1 MISYNAI
8 VSEITMFKFKSPNG
22 ESVDVVSGR
31 FLERYFNKVE
41 CDSKIKTVYKRNGL
55 YKEGIDYFVNYD
67 INCYDKFNFFSIKRN
82 DLYDVVFTKSGA
94 NKYIN
99 KLRNKE
105 LFEPRIKRINNA
117 FETVAKMKNSPI
129 EIFDIITEAGFGI
142 DFVVDLIKYFLNDF
156 SEVDLYEIINGNFE
170 VKTKVKYKKIKG
182 TSVPQIT
189 LYIEKAALEYVL
201 MNLYEQNMLTKSQV
215 LFLIRKIVSK
225 QIAMKS
231 CA

>member
-8 VSEITMFKFKSPNG
+8 VSEIPMFKFKNSNG

-31 FLERYFNKVE
+31 FVERYFNKVE
-41 CDSKIKTVYKRNGL
+41 GDSKIKTVYKRNGL

-82 DLYDVVFTKSGA
+82 DLYDVVFTKSGV
-94 NKYIN
+94 NKYMN
-99 KLRNKE
+99 KLRDKE
-105 LFEPRIKRINNA
+105 LFESRIER
-117 FETVAKMKNSPI
+117 
-129 EIFDIITEAGFGI
+129 
-142 DFVVDLIKYFLNDF
+142 
-156 SEVDLYEIINGNFE
+156 INGNFE
-170 VKTKVKYKKIKG
+170 VKTKIKHKKIKG

-189 LYIEKAALEYVL
+189 LYIEKAAVEYIL
-201 MNLYEQNMLTKSQV
+201 MDLYEQSMLTKSQT

-225 QIAMKS
+225 QISVES

>member
-8 VSEITMFKFKSPNG
+8 ISEIPMFKFKNSNG

-31 FLERYFNKVE
+31 FVERYFNKVE
-41 CDSKIKTVYKRNGL
+41 GDSKIKTVYKRNGL
-55 YKEGIDYFVNYD
+55 YKEGIDYFVNYN

-82 DLYDVVFTKSGA
+82 DLYDVVFTKSGVS
-94 NKYIN
+94 KYMN
-99 KLRNKE
+99 KLRDKW
-105 LFEPRIKRINNA
+105 LFESRIERMNNA
-117 FETVAKMKNSPI
+117 FETVSKMKNSPI

-170 VKTKVKYKKIKG
+170 VKTKINHKKIKG

-189 LYIEKAALEYVL
+189 LYIEKAAVEYIL
-201 MNLYEQNMLTKSQV
+201 MDLYEQNMLTKSQV

-225 QIAMKS
+225 QIVIES

>member
-8 VSEITMFKFKSPNG
+8 VSEIPMFKFKNSNG

-31 FLERYFNKVE
+31 FVERYFNKVE
-41 CDSKIKTVYKRNGL
+41 GDSKIKTVYKRNGL

-82 DLYDVVFTKSGA
+82 DLYDVVFTKSGV
-94 NKYIN
+94 NKYMN
-99 KLRNKE
+99 KLRDKE
-105 LFEPRIKRINNA
+105 LFESRIERINDA
-117 FETVAKMKNSPI
+117 FKTVAKIKNSPI
-129 EIFDIITEAGFGI
+129 EIFDIITETGFGI

-156 SEVDLYEIINGNFE
+156 SDVNLYEIINGNFE
-170 VKTKVKYKKIKG
+170 VKTKIKHKKIKG

-189 LYIEKAALEYVL
+189 LYIEKAAVEYIL
-201 MNLYEQNMLTKSQV
+201 MDLYEQSMLTKSQT

-225 QIAMKS
+225 QISVES